1 MLYLPSNKDNKNMKN
16 SYLIF
21 PNPNDVYFNLVITCT
36 KEELNDELID
46 QELIDK
52 DTHYSD
58 LYWVIFEN
66 GIMIQG

>member
-1 MLYLPSNKDNKNMKN
+1 MKN

-21 PNPNDVYFNLVITCT
+21 PNPNDVYNYLRFTCT
-36 KEELNDELID
+36 KEELNDELIV
-46 QELIDK
+46 QELIDE